1 MLLPPMCRW
10 HSLCRWH
17 SMALKGSVLGFGQ
30 GYAPRHIRVTALYL
44 AALSLTSSSSKWV
57 GLPAPAAERQ
67 STGKTMLRSVASES
81 SVAAGS
87 KGAPRPP
94 QWMGGSGSQS
104 ATEPVASSAPS
115 LVATRRAP
123 SLRTLHKVVE
133 QHLPRSRPPAGASP
147 SAVRTARC
155 AARGLAGTACLNEFT
170 APSQPVG
177 IGPHGTR
184 GAQAHLKCCW

>member
-1 MLLPPMCRW
+1 MLDAARESGGARRPGCHCRRCADGT
-10 HSLCRWH
+10 HSKEGRDPETVPLAGTH
-17 SMALKGSVLGFGQ
+17 NGSVLGFGQ
-30 GYAPRHIRVTALYL
+30 GYAPRHIRVAALYL

-147 SAVRTARC
+147 SAVRTARG
-155 AARGLAGTACLNEFT
+155 AARGLAGTALLE
-170 APSQPVG
+170 
-177 IGPHGTR
+177 
-184 GAQAHLKCCW
+184 